1 MPGFHRSRASQF
13 GLYIS
18 PDICLGPER
27 MIQLFHVSTERDFL
41 RTPSIEPLVKFAM
54 RCSARTM
61 GELRPGQLD
70 YRLP

>member
-1 MPGFHRSRASQF
+1 
-13 GLYIS
+13 
-18 PDICLGPER
+18 